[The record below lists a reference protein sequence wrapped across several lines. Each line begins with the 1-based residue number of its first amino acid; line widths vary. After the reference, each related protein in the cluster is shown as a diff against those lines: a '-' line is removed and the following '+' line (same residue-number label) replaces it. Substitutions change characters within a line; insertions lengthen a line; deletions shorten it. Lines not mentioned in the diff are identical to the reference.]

1 MRMRIVAALAVNM
14 TVISHGPTIGQEG
27 DFVARLNAGLDE
39 QIIAMK
45 KQMPI
50 ELDQVTKLTDMT
62 RNGFSITYWYKVAL
76 PEAKWTQKM
85 REDMFKVYLKQN
97 CLTNEGARLL
107 LDYGYSL
114 RHVVVD
120 EQGTFVGS
128 SLITKSKCSSQ

>member
-107 LDYGYSL
+107 LDWVFFASCRRRRAGNVCRQFSD
-114 RHVVVD
+114 H
-120 EQGTFVGS
+120 
-128 SLITKSKCSSQ
+128 

>member
-62 RNGFSITYWYKVAL
+62 SEMGLASRIGIRWHCPKLSGRKKCVKTC
-76 PEAKWTQKM
+76 
-85 REDMFKVYLKQN
+85 LK
-97 CLTNEGARLL
+97 
-107 LDYGYSL
+107 Y
-114 RHVVVD
+114 
-120 EQGTFVGS
+120 
-128 SLITKSKCSSQ
+128 I

>member
-97 CLTNEGARLL
+97 CLTMRGQ
-107 LDYGYSL
+107 D
-114 RHVVVD
+114 
-120 EQGTFVGS
+120 
-128 SLITKSKCSSQ
+128 CSSITGILCVMSSSTSRERLSAVL